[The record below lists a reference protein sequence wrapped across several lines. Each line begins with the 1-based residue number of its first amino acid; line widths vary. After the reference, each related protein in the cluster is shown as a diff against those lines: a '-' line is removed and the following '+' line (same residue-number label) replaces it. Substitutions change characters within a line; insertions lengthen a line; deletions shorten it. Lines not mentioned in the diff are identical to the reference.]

1 MTVYLDEVVPFS
13 ISNGHVTEVNLQV
26 KSSVYGKVYFDILK
40 DLSNYKEET
49 DKANQ
54 GVTRAF
60 DQDPELFS
68 YDDIAEVDLYY
79 KRKALVNVLII
90 IHLKYIQKGEK
101 CLHTDTVSTWE
112 AGEYEITRY
121 MLYSDKRTNMLL
133 AGDLKDTYV
142 NVAPVMYTQA
152 SFTVT
157 YPENMRSIKDY
168 LALYNIWIN
177 MDGPNWKYQGESFL
191 QEPIGVLPIV
201 LLTNGAISRE
211 WNYLIQDVLKH

>member
-1 MTVYLDEVVPFS
+1 MLMTVYLDEVVPFS

-79 KRKALVNVLII
+79 KKKGSSERVDYHSFKVYTKRVRNTCILILFLHGRLVNM
-90 IHLKYIQKGEK
+90 K
-101 CLHTDTVSTWE
+101 
-112 AGEYEITRY
+112 
-121 MLYSDKRTNMLL
+121 LL
-133 AGDLKDTYV
+133 AICCIV
-142 NVAPVMYTQA
+142 IN
-152 SFTVT
+152 
-157 YPENMRSIKDY
+157 
-168 LALYNIWIN
+168 ALICCWLVI
-177 MDGPNWKYQGESFL
+177 
-191 QEPIGVLPIV
+191 
-201 LLTNGAISRE
+201 
-211 WNYLIQDVLKH
+211 

>member
-1 MTVYLDEVVPFS
+1 M
-13 ISNGHVTEVNLQV
+13 TEVNLQV

-79 KRKALVNVLII
+79 KKKGSSERVDYHSFKVYT
-90 IHLKYIQKGEK
+90 KKGEK

-168 LALYNIWIN
+168 LAL
-177 MDGPNWKYQGESFL
+177 S
-191 QEPIGVLPIV
+191 
-201 LLTNGAISRE
+201 
-211 WNYLIQDVLKH
+211 

>member
-1 MTVYLDEVVPFS
+1 
-13 ISNGHVTEVNLQV
+13 
-26 KSSVYGKVYFDILK
+26 
-40 DLSNYKEET
+40 
-49 DKANQ
+49 
-54 GVTRAF
+54 
-60 DQDPELFS
+60 
-68 YDDIAEVDLYY
+68 
-79 KRKALVNVLII
+79 
-90 IHLKYIQKGEK
+90 
-101 CLHTDTVSTWE
+101 
-112 AGEYEITRY
+112 

-168 LALYNIWIN
+168 LALYNIGNIR
-177 MDGPNWKYQGESFL
+177 ESLSL